1 MTRLAHRSRGT
12 RRLRHK
18 STSRSRV
25 PGVARRRNTTPVPTE
40 ESRSSPGGRQDL
52 RQQVASSPRFPIV
65 GIGASA
71 GGLEA
76 FTQLLRALPND
87 TGMAFVFVQHLDPT
101 HETVLTDLL
110 SKATRMPTNQ
120 VEDGTPVQPDHVY
133 VIPPNH
139 SLTISDGILRLGRR
153 DKTHGRHLPIDTFLA
168 SLADDQ
174 GARAIG
180 VILSG
185 TGTDGAIGLRA
196 ITSTGGVTFAQ
207 DERSAPHAGMPHS
220 AVVAGAVDLVLP
232 AREIAAEL
240 ARIARHPYVDSPATT
255 HGDADHA
262 PGPDGLRQIFL
273 ILRSAT
279 GTDFQGYKPATV
291 RRRVARRML
300 LQRIETFESYARH
313 LRRHPAEVQALHD
326 DLFVTVTRFFRD
338 ADVFHALARTVF
350 SGMMKDR
357 PRGTPIRIWTPGC
370 ATGEEAY
377 SILIALTEFLET
389 AKSGGDDVAIQLFAT
404 DANAASI
411 ARARAGR
418 YPESIALDVSP
429 ERLRRFFVK
438 VDGQYQV
445 TKSLRDMT
453 VFAVH
458 NVGTDPP
465 FSRLD
470 LLTCRNVLI
479 YLGPDLQKRVLPV
492 FHYALKATGFLLLGN
507 AETPGTFSDLFV
519 PVDKV
524 HRIYARRP
532 GPPRA
537 ALGWRRREPGGSAQ
551 RVRHATAERVPTPPE
566 PELGREADRILLTK
580 YAPAGVI
587 VNDDLEVLHVRGR
600 TGPYL
605 ELPSGAASF
614 NLLKLLREGL
624 LVDVRA
630 AVKRA
635 RTTGALVRKD
645 GAQVRRNGGLVRVN
659 IAVIPLRASTARGAT
674 PGAFLVLFEDSPSP
688 TVSASQRKGAGRMKR
703 RGGQRTTE
711 ALRAE
716 LESTKEYLQAIIN
729 EREAANE
736 ELKSASEELQST
748 NEELQS
754 TNEELETSKE
764 ELQSVN
770 EELGTVNDEL
780 QARNAEL
787 GRLNSDLANILSSV
801 TIPIIIVG
809 PDLRIRRF
817 TGMANRVLNV
827 VPTDVG
833 RSILD
838 IRWKIELE
846 DVERVLLG
854 VIETLTPWEHD
865 VQDQD
870 GHWYS
875 VRALPY
881 RSIDDKIDGAVIAF
895 IDVDARRQLE
905 NEIQKR
911 ADGFERVSTMKDEF
925 LALLSHELRTP
936 MSAMLGWARLLRSG
950 KLDRERSAHAVEII
964 ERSMVLQARLVE
976 DMLDVSRIVAGKLR
990 VERRPIALRDVAEAA
1005 VEALRPAAGA
1015 KRVQLASALGSDP
1028 AHVVGDSIRLQQAIG
1043 NLLSNALKFTPEGGT
1058 IEVRLGRTESHVQ
1071 LQVRDT
1077 GEGIAADLLPH
1088 LFERFR
1094 QGEGSIIRPHAG
1106 LGLGLALTRYLVEQ
1120 HEGTIR
1126 AESPGPRK
1134 GATFT
1139 VRLPAA
1145 PLGTEVATA
1154 ERGRAERLVAP
1165 PSLAGIRVLVVEDH
1179 DDTREFLAAVLGQ
1192 CGAEVTTAT
1201 SARSAVAAFER
1212 AQPHV
1217 LVSDIAMPGE
1227 HGYSL
1232 IQTVRALAPEHGGRV
1247 PALALTAYVRP
1258 EDRERALAAG
1268 YNQHLAKPV
1277 DPLDLAGAVAL
1288 LADRA

>member
-1 MTRLAHRSRGT
+1 MEGSRPPHGRSQD
-12 RRLRHK
+12 RRHEGA
-18 STSRSRV
+18 
-25 PGVARRRNTTPVPTE
+25 P
-40 ESRSSPGGRQDL
+40 
-52 RQQVASSPRFPIV
+52 ASRFPIV

-110 SKATRMPTNQ
+110 SRATRMLTSQ

-139 SLTISDGILRLGRR
+139 SLTISGGILRLGSR
-153 DKTHGRHLPIDTFLA
+153 DKTNGRHLPIDTFLA

-185 TGTDGAIGLRA
+185 TGSDGAGGLRA
-196 ITSTGGVTFAQ
+196 IKSAGGVTFAQ
-207 DERSAPHAGMPHS
+207 DERSAQHAGMPHS

-232 AREIAAEL
+232 AGEIATEL
-240 ARIARHPYVDSPATT
+240 ARIARHPYVASRTT
-255 HGDADHA
+255 AHGDADAA
-262 PGPDGLRQIFL
+262 PERDGLRQILL

-279 GTDFQGYKPATV
+279 GIDFQGYKPATV
-291 RRRVARRML
+291 RRRVTRRML
-300 LQRIETFESYARH
+300 LQRIATFERYALH
-313 LRRHPAEVQALHD
+313 LRQHRAEVQALHD

-338 ADVFHALARTVF
+338 PDVYHALVRTVF
-350 SGMMKDR
+350 PRMMKER
-357 PRGTPIRIWTPGC
+357 PRKTPIRIWTPGC

-389 AKSGGDDVAIQLFAT
+389 TKSGGDDVEIQLFAT
-404 DANAASI
+404 DANSGSI
-411 ARARAGR
+411 ARARSGR

-445 TKSLRDMT
+445 TKSLRDAA

-458 NVGTDPP
+458 NVATDPP

-479 YLGPDLQKRVLPV
+479 YLGPDLQKRVLPA
-492 FHYALKATGFLLLGN
+492 FHYALKPTGFLLLGN

-519 PVDKV
+519 PVDKM

-532 GPPRA
+532 GPSRA
-537 ALGWRRREPGGSAQ
+537 ALGWTIRDLDPSAEP
-551 RVRHATAERVPTPPE
+551 ATAATADRARAPQE
-566 PELGREADRILLTK
+566 PELSREADRVLLAT

-605 ELPSGAASF
+605 EMPSGAASF

-630 AVKRA
+630 ALMRA
-635 RTTGALVRKD
+635 RAAGAPVRKD
-645 GAQVRRNGGLVRVN
+645 GAHVRRNGGLVRVN
-659 IAVIPLRASTARGAT
+659 VAVIPLRSSTARRAE

-688 TVSASQRKGAGRMKR
+688 AASPSKRHGAGPR
-703 RGGQRTTE
+703 RPPGQEQTTQ

-736 ELKSASEELQST
+736 ELKSASEELQSA

-801 TIPIIIVG
+801 TIPILIVG

-817 TGMANRVLNV
+817 TGIANRVLNV
-827 VPTDVG
+827 VPTDIG

-838 IRWKIELE
+838 IRWKIVLE

-854 VIETLTPWEHD
+854 VIGTLSPWEGD

-875 VRALPY
+875 VRVLPY
-881 RSIDDKIDGAVIAF
+881 RDIDDKIDGAVMAF

-911 ADGFERVSTMKDEF
+911 ADEFERVSAMKDEF

-936 MSAMLGWARLLRSG
+936 LSAMLGWAHLLRSG
-950 KLDRERSAHAVEII
+950 KLDRDQSAHAVEII
-964 ERSMVLQARLVE
+964 ERNMVLQTRLIE
-976 DMLDVSRIVAGKLR
+976 DLLDVSRIIAGKLR
-990 VERRPIALRDVAEAA
+990 IERRPLAFRGVLEAA
-1005 VEALRPAAGA
+1005 VEAIRPAASI
-1015 KRVQLASALGSDP
+1015 KRVQLESALGSDP
-1028 AHVVGDSIRLQQAIG
+1028 SWVLGDSVRLQQAVG
-1043 NLLSNALKFTPEGGT
+1043 NLLSNALKFTPAGGS
-1058 IEVRLGRTESHVQ
+1058 IEVRLARADAHVG
-1071 LQVRDT
+1071 LQIRDT

-1094 QGEGSIIRPHAG
+1094 QGESSIIRPYAG

-1120 HEGTIR
+1120 HEGTVR
-1126 AESPGPRK
+1126 AESPGPGQ
-1134 GATFT
+1134 GATFS
-1139 VRLPAA
+1139 VVL
-1145 PLGTEVATA
+1145 PLGPEADI
-1154 ERGRAERLVAP
+1154 EQREPGKLPVAP
-1165 PSLAGIRVLVVEDH
+1165 PTLADIRVLVVDDH
-1179 DDTREFLAAVLGQ
+1179 DDTRDFVATVLGQ
-1192 CGAEVTTAT
+1192 YGAEVTTAT
-1201 SARSAVAAFER
+1201 SVRTAVAVFER
-1212 AQPHV
+1212 AKPHV

-1232 IQTVRALAPEHGGRV
+1232 IQTVRALPLEQGGQV

-1258 EDRERALAAG
+1258 EDRERVLTAG
-1268 YNQHLAKPV
+1268 YTRHLAKPI
-1277 DPLDLAGAVAL
+1277 DPVALARAVAQLAG
-1288 LADRA
+1288 RA

>member
-1 MTRLAHRSRGT
+1 
-12 RRLRHK
+12 
-18 STSRSRV
+18 
-25 PGVARRRNTTPVPTE
+25 
-40 ESRSSPGGRQDL
+40 
-52 RQQVASSPRFPIV
+52 
-65 GIGASA
+65 
-71 GGLEA
+71 
-76 FTQLLRALPND
+76 
-87 TGMAFVFVQHLDPT
+87 MAFVFVQHLDPT

-110 SKATRMPTNQ
+110 SKATRMPTSQ
-120 VEDGTPVQPDHVY
+120 VEDGTPVRPDHVY

-139 SLTISDGILRLGRR
+139 SLTISGGILHLGSR

-185 TGTDGAIGLRA
+185 TGSDGAVGLRA
-196 ITSTGGVTFAQ
+196 IKSAGGVTFAQ
-207 DERSAPHAGMPHS
+207 DERSAQHAGMPHS

-232 AREIAAEL
+232 AGEIAAEL
-240 ARIARHPYVDSPATT
+240 ARIARHPYVESPTT
-255 HGDADHA
+255 SQGDADPA
-262 PGPDGLRQIFL
+262 PDRDGLRQIFL

-313 LRRHPAEVQALHD
+313 LRQHPAEVQALHD

-338 ADVFHALARTVF
+338 PDVFHALVRTVF
-350 SGMMKDR
+350 PRMMKER
-357 PRGTPIRIWTPGC
+357 PRNTPIRIWTPGC

-389 AKSGGDDVAIQLFAT
+389 TKSGGDDVEIQLFAT
-404 DANAASI
+404 DANAGSI

-429 ERLRRFFVK
+429 ERLRRFFLK
-438 VDGQYQV
+438 ADGQYQV
-445 TKSLRDMT
+445 AKSLRDAA

-458 NVGTDPP
+458 NVATDPP

-470 LLTCRNVLI
+470 LLTCRNLLI
-479 YLGPDLQKRVLPV
+479 YLGPDLQRRVLPV
-492 FHYALKATGFLLLGN
+492 FHYALKPTGFLLLGN

-519 PVDKV
+519 PVDKA
-524 HRIYARRP
+524 HRIYVRRP
-532 GPPRA
+532 GPPRG
-537 ALGWRRREPGGSAQ
+537 ALGWTLRELGASAERASQ
-551 RVRHATAERVPTPPE
+551 ATAERVHAPQE
-566 PELGREADRILLTK
+566 PELGREADRILLAK

-587 VNDDLEVLHVRGR
+587 VNDDMQVLHVRGR

-605 ELPSGAASF
+605 ELPSGAASV

-635 RTTGALVRKD
+635 RTTGAPVRKD

-659 IAVIPLRASTARGAT
+659 IAVIPLRSATARRAA
-674 PGAFLVLFEDSPSP
+674 PGAFLVLFEDGPSP
-688 TVSASQRKGAGRMKR
+688 VASASRRKGAGRVKLP
-703 RGGQRTTE
+703 GEERTTQ

-801 TIPIIIVG
+801 TIPIVIVG

-817 TGMANRVLNV
+817 TGLANRVLNV
-827 VPTDVG
+827 VPTDIG

-838 IRWKIELE
+838 IRWKIKLE

-854 VIETLTPWEHD
+854 VIGTLTPWEGD
-865 VQDQD
+865 VRDQD

-875 VRALPY
+875 VRVLPY
-881 RSIDDKIDGAVIAF
+881 RSIDDKIDGAVMAF

-905 NEIQKR
+905 SEMQKR
-911 ADGFERVSTMKDEF
+911 ADEFERVSGMKDEF

-936 MSAMLGWARLLRSG
+936 LSAILGWARLLRSG
-950 KLDRERSAHAVEII
+950 KLDPDRSAHAVEVI
-964 ERSMVLQARLVE
+964 ERNTVLQARLIE
-976 DMLDVSRIVAGKLR
+976 DLLDVSKIIAGKLR
-990 VERRPIALRDVAEAA
+990 IECRPLALRDIAEAA
-1005 VEALRPAAGA
+1005 VEALRPATSA
-1015 KRVQLASALGSDP
+1015 KGVQLDSALGADP
-1028 AHVVGDSIRLQQAIG
+1028 TTVLGDSARLQQAIG
-1043 NLLSNALKFTPEGGT
+1043 NLLANALKFTPEGGT
-1058 IEVRLGRTESHVQ
+1058 IEVRLARGKSHIE
-1071 LQVRDT
+1071 LRVRDT
-1077 GEGIAADLLPH
+1077 GDGIAADLLPH

-1094 QGEGSIIRPHAG
+1094 QGESSVIRPQTG
-1106 LGLGLALTRYLVEQ
+1106 LGLGLALTRTLVE
-1120 HEGTIR
+1120 HHGGTIR
-1126 AESPGPRK
+1126 AESPGPGK

-1139 VRLPAA
+1139 VTLPAA
-1145 PLGTEVATA
+1145 PVGTEVATTDG
-1154 ERGRAERLVAP
+1154 ERAERPVAP
-1165 PSLAGIRVLVVEDH
+1165 PRLAGLRVLVVEDH
-1179 DDTREFLAAVLGQ
+1179 DDTREFIATVLGQ
-1192 CGAEVTTAT
+1192 YGAEVTTAT
-1201 SARSAVAAFER
+1201 SARTALPAFER
-1212 AQPHV
+1212 AKPHV
-1217 LVSDIAMPGE
+1217 LVSDVAMPGE

-1232 IQTVRALAPEHGGRV
+1232 IQVVRALPQERGGRV

-1258 EDRERALAAG
+1258 EDREQALAAG
-1268 YNQHLAKPV
+1268 YNEHLAKPI
-1277 DPLDLAGAVAL
+1277 DPLDLANAVAQ
-1288 LADRA
+1288 LAERA

>member
-1 MTRLAHRSRGT
+1 
-12 RRLRHK
+12 
-18 STSRSRV
+18 
-25 PGVARRRNTTPVPTE
+25 
-40 ESRSSPGGRQDL
+40 
-52 RQQVASSPRFPIV
+52 VASSLRFPIV

-101 HETVLTDLL
+101 HETVLTALL
-110 SKATRMPTNQ
+110 SKATRMPTSQ
-120 VEDGTPVQPDHVY
+120 VADNTPVRPDHVY

-139 SLTISDGILRLGRR
+139 SLTISGGILRLGRR
-153 DKTHGRHLPIDTFLA
+153 DKTPGRHLPIDTFLA

-185 TGTDGAIGLRA
+185 TGSDGAVGLRA
-196 ITSTGGVTFAQ
+196 IKSAGGVTFAQ
-207 DERSAPHAGMPHS
+207 DERSAQHAGMPHS

-232 AREIAAEL
+232 AGKIAAEL
-240 ARIARHPYVDSPATT
+240 ARIARHPYVESPTT
-255 HGDADHA
+255 SPSDADSA
-262 PGPDGLRQIFL
+262 PGPNGLRQIFL

-300 LQRIETFESYARH
+300 LQRIETLESYARH
-313 LRRHPAEVQALHD
+313 LRQHPAEVQALHD

-338 ADVFHALARTVF
+338 PDVFHALAHAVF
-350 SGMMKDR
+350 PRMMKDR

-404 DANAASI
+404 DANVASI
-411 ARARAGR
+411 TRARAGR

-445 TKSLRDMT
+445 SKSLRDLT

-458 NVGTDPP
+458 NVATDPP

-492 FHYALKATGFLLLGN
+492 FHYALKPTGFLLLGN
-507 AETPGTFSDLFV
+507 AETPGTFADLFV
-519 PVDKV
+519 PVDKT
-524 HRIYARRP
+524 HRIYGRRP

-537 ALGWRRREPGGSAQ
+537 GLGWTRRELGGSADDAP
-551 RVRHATAERVPTPPE
+551 HETAERVHAPQE
-566 PELGREADRILLTK
+566 PELGREADRVLLAT

-605 ELPSGAASF
+605 ELPSGVASV
-614 NLLKLLREGL
+614 NLLKMLREGL

-635 RTTGALVRKD
+635 RTTGAPVRKD

-659 IAVIPLRASTARGAT
+659 IAVIPLRSSTARRAV
-674 PGAFLVLFEDSPSP
+674 PGAFLVLFEDGPSP
-688 TVSASQRKGAGRMKR
+688 AASASQRKVAGRR
-703 RGGQRTTE
+703 ALPGEERTTQ

-729 EREAANE
+729 EREATNE

-801 TIPIIIVG
+801 TIPIVIVG
-809 PDLRIRRF
+809 RDLRIRRF
-817 TGMANRVLNV
+817 TGMATRVLNV

-854 VIETLTPWEHD
+854 VIGTLTPWERD

-881 RSIDDKIDGAVIAF
+881 RSIDNKIDGAVMAF

-905 NEIQKR
+905 TEMQKR
-911 ADGFERVSTMKDEF
+911 ADEFERVGAMKDEF

-936 MSAMLGWARLLRSG
+936 LSAMLGWARLLRSG
-950 KLDRERSAHAVEII
+950 KLDRDRSEHAVEII
-964 ERSMVLQARLVE
+964 ERNMVLQARLIE
-976 DMLDVSRIVAGKLR
+976 DLLDVSRIVAGKLR

-1005 VEALRPAAGA
+1005 VEALRPAASG
-1015 KRVQLASALGSDP
+1015 KGVQLDSALGPDP
-1028 AHVVGDSIRLQQAIG
+1028 ARVLGDSMRLQQAFG
-1043 NLLSNALKFTPEGGT
+1043 NLLSNALKFTPEGGS
-1058 IEVRLGRTESHVQ
+1058 IEVRLGRAESHVQ
-1071 LQVRDT
+1071 LQVHDT

-1094 QGEGSIIRPHAG
+1094 QGESSIIRPHTG

-1126 AESPGPRK
+1126 AESPGPGK

-1139 VRLPAA
+1139 VILPAA
-1145 PLGTEVATA
+1145 PLGTEVATVEQEQA
-1154 ERGRAERLVAP
+1154 ARLVGLP
-1165 PSLAGIRVLVVEDH
+1165 TLAGIRVLVVEDH
-1179 DDTREFLAAVLGQ
+1179 DDTREFIATALGQ
-1192 CGAEVTTAT
+1192 YGAAVTTAT
-1201 SARSAVAAFER
+1201 SALAAVAAFER
-1212 AQPHV
+1212 ATPDV

-1232 IQTVRALAPEHGGRV
+1232 IQTVRALPVERGGRV

-1258 EDRERALAAG
+1258 EDRERARAAG
-1268 YNQHLAKPV
+1268 YNQLLAKPI
-1277 DPLDLAGAVAL
+1277 DPIDLARAVAQ
-1288 LADRA
+1288 LAEGA

>member
-1 MTRLAHRSRGT
+1 
-12 RRLRHK
+12 
-18 STSRSRV
+18 
-25 PGVARRRNTTPVPTE
+25 
-40 ESRSSPGGRQDL
+40 
-52 RQQVASSPRFPIV
+52 V
-65 GIGASA
+65 GLGASA

-76 FTQLLRALPND
+76 FTQLLRALPNN

-110 SKATRMPTNQ
+110 SKATKMPTRQ

-133 VIPPNH
+133 VIPPNR
-139 SLTISDGILRLGRR
+139 SLTISGGVLHLGLR
-153 DKTHGRHLPIDTFLA
+153 DSTHGRHLPIDTFLA

-185 TGTDGAIGLRA
+185 TGSDGAVGLRA
-196 ITSTGGVTFAQ
+196 IKSAGGVTFAQ
-207 DERSAPHAGMPHS
+207 DERSAQHAGMPHS

-232 AREIAAEL
+232 AGKIAAEL
-240 ARIARHPYVDSPATT
+240 VRIARHPYVESPTT
-255 HGDADHA
+255 ARAEDPA
-262 PGPDGLRQIFL
+262 PEPNGLQEIFR

-279 GTDFQGYKPATV
+279 GTDFGGYKPATV

-300 LQRIETFESYARH
+300 LQRIETLEAYARY
-313 LRRHPAEVQALHD
+313 LRQHPDEVQALHD

-338 ADVFHALARTVF
+338 PDVFHALAHAVF
-350 SGMMKDR
+350 PRIMKDR
-357 PRGTPIRIWTPGC
+357 PRGTAIRIWVPGC

-389 AKSGGDDVAIQLFAT
+389 TENGRRDAEIQLFAT
-404 DANAASI
+404 DANGASI

-438 VDGQYQV
+438 ADGQYQV
-445 TKSLRDMT
+445 IKSLRDSV

-458 NVGTDPP
+458 NVATDPP

-470 LLTCRNVLI
+470 LLTCRNLLI
-479 YLGPDLQKRVLPV
+479 YFGPDLQKRVLPV
-492 FHYALKATGFLLLGN
+492 FHYALKPTGLLLLGN
-507 AETPGTFSDLFV
+507 AETPGTFTDLFA
-519 PVDKV
+519 PVDKTL
-524 HRIYARRP
+524 RIYARRP

-537 ALGWRRREPGGSAQ
+537 ALGWSS
-551 RVRHATAERVPTPPE
+551 AERGRSADEAPLATTEEVQAPAGI
-566 PELGREADRILLTK
+566 ELSRQADRILLAK

-587 VNDDLEVLHVRGR
+587 VNEDFEVLHVRGH

-605 ELPSGAASF
+605 EMPAGAASF
-614 NLLKLLREGL
+614 NLLKMLREGL

-630 AVKRA
+630 AVKRV
-635 RTTGALVRKD
+635 RTRGTPVRKD
-645 GAQVRRNGGLVRVN
+645 GAQMRRNGGIVRVN
-659 IAVIPLRASTARGAT
+659 IAVIPLRASTPRGAA

-688 TVSASQRKGAGRMKR
+688 AASASKHKGAGRMKL
-703 RGGQRTTE
+703 GQKPTTTV
-711 ALRAE
+711 LRAE
-716 LESTKEYLQAIIN
+716 LDATKEYLQAIIN

-787 GRLNSDLANILSSV
+787 GSLNSDLANVLSSV
-801 TIPIIIVG
+801 TIPIVIVG

-827 VPTDVG
+827 VPGDVG

-846 DVERVLLG
+846 DVERVLRG
-854 VIETLTPWEHD
+854 VMETLAPWERD

-875 VRALPY
+875 VRVLPY
-881 RSIDDKIDGAVIAF
+881 RSIDDKIDGAVMAF
-895 IDVDARRQLE
+895 IDIDARRQLE
-905 NEIQKR
+905 NEVQKR
-911 ADGFERVSTMKDEF
+911 SEEFERVSSMKDDF
-925 LALLSHELRTP
+925 LAVLSHELRTP
-936 MSAMLGWARLLRSG
+936 LTAMMGWTRLIRSG
-950 KLDRERSAHAVEII
+950 KLDSVRFAHAIEII
-964 ERSMVLQARLVE
+964 ERNTWLQARLIE
-976 DMLDVSRIVAGKLR
+976 DLLDVSRIIAGKLR
-990 VERRPIALRDVAEAA
+990 VEHRPVALRAVAEAA
-1005 VEALRPAAGA
+1005 VDALRPVASA
-1015 KRVQLASALGSDP
+1015 KRVQLDAVLGSDP
-1028 AHVVGDSIRLQQAIG
+1028 ALVLGDSMRLQQVIG
-1043 NLLSNALKFTPEGGT
+1043 NLLSNALKFTPEGGR
-1058 IEVRLGRTESHVQ
+1058 IEVRLAPTHSHVEV
-1071 LQVRDT
+1071 QVSDN

-1088 LFERFR
+1088 LFERFH
-1094 QGEGSIIRPHAG
+1094 QGQSSIVRPHAG
-1106 LGLGLALTRYLVEQ
+1106 LGLGLALTRSLVEQ
-1120 HEGTIR
+1120 HGGTIR
-1126 AESPGPRK
+1126 AQSPGAGR

-1139 VRLPAA
+1139 VILPAA
-1145 PLGTEVATA
+1145 PRGTEIGVEQEQAKRIVAA
-1154 ERGRAERLVAP
+1154 RA
-1165 PSLAGIRVLVVEDH
+1165 LAGVRVLVVEDH
-1179 DDTREFLAAVLGQ
+1179 DDTREFIATVLGEY
-1192 CGAEVTTAT
+1192 GAEVTTAT
-1201 SARSAVAAFER
+1201 SARTAVAAFER
-1212 AQPHV
+1212 AKPHV

-1232 IQTVRALAPEHGGRV
+1232 IQTVRALPPEHGGRV
-1247 PALALTAYVRP
+1247 PALALTDYVRP
-1258 EDRERALAAG
+1258 EDREGVLAAG
-1268 YNQHLAKPV
+1268 FNQHLAKPV
-1277 DPLDLAGAVAL
+1277 DPINLASAVARLAG
-1288 LADRA
+1288 RS